1 MLGVCIFLLKKSQTM
16 TIRSDWTI
24 NLASSLGPLVSQPFL
39 TESVVS
45 TPLGRNQRFR
55 PETAEKRLDLT
66 SYMSYMGDK
75 GET

>member
-1 MLGVCIFLLKKSQTM
+1 M

-45 TPLGRNQRFR
+45 TPLGPNRRFR
-55 PETAEKRLDLT
+55 PDTAETRLDLT
-66 SYMSYMGDK
+66 SYMSYMGAK
-75 GET
+75 GGT